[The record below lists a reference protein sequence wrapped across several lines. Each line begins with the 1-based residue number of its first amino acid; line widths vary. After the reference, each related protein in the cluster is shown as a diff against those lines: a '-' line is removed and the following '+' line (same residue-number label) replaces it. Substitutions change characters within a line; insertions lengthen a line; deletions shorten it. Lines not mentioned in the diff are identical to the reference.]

1 MADHL
6 LDAMAGAAARQYGG
20 EPVSELAHSLQCAEL
35 AVAAGASEDLVL
47 ACLLHDVGR
56 FAVDPALIAD
66 RVVPAGPTAGAPGE
80 RAPIAAG
87 ARGHHDVGADLIAP
101 YVSPHVAWLVRMHAA
116 AKRYLCTVDPAY
128 RDALTPVS
136 RYTLELQGGLM
147 TPDEV
152 GSTAAHPRLAE
163 ALALR
168 RWDDLAKVPDAVTRP
183 LAAWAP
189 LLRAHFMPPRPTG

>member
-1 MADHL
+1 MADRL
-6 LDAMAGAAARQYGG
+6 LGALAGAAARQYGG

-35 AVAAGASEDLVL
+35 AAAAGAAADLVL

-66 RVVPAGPTAGAPGE
+66 RVVAVGPGDASRE
-80 RAPIAAG
+80 SAPIAAG

-101 YVSPHVAWLVRMHAA
+101 YVSPHVSWLVRTHAA

-128 RDALTPVS
+128 REALTPVS
-136 RYTLELQGGLM
+136 RLTLELQGGLM

-152 GSTAAHPRLAE
+152 QGTAAHPRLAD
-163 ALALR
+163 ALAHR
-168 RWDDLAKVPDAVTRP
+168 RWDDLAKVPEAVTRP
-183 LAAWAP
+183 LDAWAP
-189 LLRAHFMPPRPTG
+189 LLRAHFTRPRAAG